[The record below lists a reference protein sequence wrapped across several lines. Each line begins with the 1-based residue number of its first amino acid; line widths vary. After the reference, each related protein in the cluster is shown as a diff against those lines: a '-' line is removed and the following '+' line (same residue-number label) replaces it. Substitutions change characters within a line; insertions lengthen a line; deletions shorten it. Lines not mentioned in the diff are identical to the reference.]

1 MGTTNAR
8 TVVELRGMT
17 IDIRSSEV
25 VYIEIGDRTYYID
38 DSTGEAI
45 MESWPTSAMPPRA
58 LGRRISAYLD
68 NDGKPCREERHCDLD
83 TIDLPHDQGL
93 QDLTSPFGEEA

>member
-8 TVVELRGMT
+8 TVVEIRGMT

-25 VYIEIGDRTYYID
+25 VYIEIGDRTYYVD

-45 MESWPTSAMPPRA
+45 MESWPTSSMPR
-58 LGRRISAYLD
+58 
-68 NDGKPCREERHCDLD
+68 REERHSDLD
-83 TIDLPHDQGL
+83 TIDLDHDLGTR
-93 QDLTSPFGEEA
+93 DLTSPFGEED